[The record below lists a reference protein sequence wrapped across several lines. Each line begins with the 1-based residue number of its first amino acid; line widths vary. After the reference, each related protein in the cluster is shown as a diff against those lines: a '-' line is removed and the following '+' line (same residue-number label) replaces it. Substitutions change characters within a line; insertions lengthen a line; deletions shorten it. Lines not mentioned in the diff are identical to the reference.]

1 MIDMTS
7 PFLSDAVS
15 VEDVQQPD
23 FSPGAIEEFLH
34 NRYRISGRLTR
45 LTAERDQMYRIE
57 PGPSD
62 SFVIRI
68 SALKEAEETIALQQA
83 VLETVSLHA
92 PELPVP
98 RPISSVSGQKV
109 EYLVKDG
116 SRHAVR
122 VFTYLAGVPVGMTPH
137 TSGQR
142 KALGRALAQLDQ
154 ALARVDYPS
163 EGNAFLWDL
172 QRAPALRPLISFY
185 KKDELQ
191 RLCTS
196 VLDDFTLN
204 YQPRLRHVRRQFIHN
219 DFNPKNVLVD
229 PASPET
235 VTGIIDF
242 GDMVRS
248 ALVADVAV
256 TVARQVNPGDP
267 VQEAAE
273 IVSAYHQI
281 LPLSDDEIDLVYGL
295 ACIRLFMRLTIWT
308 WRVALDDPRT
318 KGTNLEEA
326 AELLDAIRT
335 AGPKGVATAL
345 RNACGLND
353 NRE

>member
-1 MIDMTS
+1 
-7 PFLSDAVS
+7 
-15 VEDVQQPD
+15 
-23 FSPGAIEEFLH
+23 
-34 NRYRISGRLTR
+34 
-45 LTAERDQMYRIE
+45 MYRIDS
-57 PGPSD
+57 GSSD

-68 SALKEAEETIALQQA
+68 SALKENEDTIALQQA
-83 VLETVSLHA
+83 VLESVSLHA

-98 RPISSVSGQKV
+98 RPISSISGQNV

-122 VFTYLAGVPVGMTPH
+122 VFTYLPGVPVGTTPH
-137 TSGQR
+137 TSAQR
-142 KALGRALAQLDQ
+142 KALGRTLAQLDQ
-154 ALARVDYPS
+154 ALARVEYPS

-172 QRAPALRPLISFY
+172 QRAPTLRPLIAFH
-185 KKDELQ
+185 KRVELQ

-196 VLDDFTLN
+196 VLDDFTLE

-267 VQEAAE
+267 IQEAAE

-281 LPLSDDEIDLVYGL
+281 LPLDDDEIDLVHGL
-295 ACIRLFMRLTIWT
+295 ACTRLFMRLTIWT
-308 WRVALDDPRT
+308 WRVALDDPRS

-326 AELLDAIRT
+326 AELLGAFRT
-335 AGPKGVATAL
+335 AGSKRVGTAL
-345 RNACGLND
+345 RNACGLKNK
-353 NRE
+353 RE